1 MKMKF
6 KSGTYILPVV
16 VICSFVFSPGLS
28 AQAGQPTPPPKRVH
42 AKLDGF
48 ELSANSGKSANQIGG
63 ASRDLGS
70 PQLYAPH
77 SGKSY
82 STHPVFYWAAAEP
95 GAKVMFRLASLDG
108 TTLFETATT
117 DDHLKYPDSAAPLT
131 PGASYRWTIKPENDL
146 VGGAPA
152 PATVVI
158 VSSPERDQIA
168 TELSTAGPAAANV
181 FVNHRVWYD
190 AIDSYSTILAQN
202 PNDQDARKMRAELY
216 DQLPSTKPLAEADW
230 SMVH

>member
-6 KSGTYILPVV
+6 ASYTFPAMLICGLTLLP
-16 VICSFVFSPGLS
+16 SLG

-70 PQLYAPH
+70 PQLYAPR
-77 SGKSY
+77 SGKSF
-82 STHPVFYWAAAEP
+82 STHPVFYWAASEP
-95 GAKVMFRLASLDG
+95 GAKVMFRLMSLDG
-108 TTLFETATT
+108 TLLYEATTT

-146 VGGAPA
+146 IGGAPA
-152 PATVVI
+152 PVTVVI
-158 VSSPERDQIA
+158 VSGPEREQIA
-168 TELSTAGPAAANV
+168 TELSKGSGTAAAGV

-190 AIDSYSTILAQN
+190 AVDSYSTILTQN
-202 PNDQDARKMRAELY
+202 PNDQDARRMRAELY
-216 DQLPSTKPLAEADW
+216 DQLPSTKVLAEADW
-230 SMVH
+230 NMVH